1 MGQEIAKQLI
11 DDAVS
16 VFQEELARLFVK
28 VKVETPNVKYVAVKY
43 RVKYN
48 SQCTT
53 LTCQIIV

>member
-28 VKVETPNVKYVAVKY
+28 VKVETPNVK
-43 RVKYN
+43 
-48 SQCTT
+48 
-53 LTCQIIV
+53 